1 MKNKLIATLLVTLPL
16 IFFSHPALSA
26 ESQYTWAKQT
36 DKNFEKA
43 DNQMNKTYNQVLKKY
58 AKDKDFIN
66 KLRTAQ
72 LAWIKYRDSHLDSI
86 YPKKDKTLNYGSV
99 YPTCYALILTQM
111 TELRTAQ
118 LNEWVTGMEEGE
130 VCSGSR

>member
-1 MKNKLIATLLVTLPL
+1 MKNKLITTILVISPIL
-16 IFFSHPALSA
+16 FFNNPAFSS
-26 ESQYTWAKQT
+26 ESQYIWVKQT

-43 DNQMNKTYNQVLKKY
+43 DTQMNKTYNQVLKKY
-58 AKDKDFIN
+58 AKDKDFIS

-72 LAWIKYRDSHLDSI
+72 LAWIKYRDAHLDSI

-99 YPTCYALILTQM
+99 YPTCYALMLTQM

-118 LNEWVTGMEEGE
+118 LNQWVTGMEEGE

>member
-1 MKNKLIATLLVTLPL
+1 MKNKLIATLLVIFPL
-16 IFFSHPALSA
+16 MFFSKPAFSS

-43 DNQMNKTYNQVLKKY
+43 DTQMNKTYNQVLKKY
-58 AKDKDFIN
+58 AKDKDFIS

-72 LAWIKYRDSHLDSI
+72 LAWIKYRDAHLDSI

-99 YPTCYALILTQM
+99 YPTCYSLLLTQM